1 MNLEDLFAA
10 CPGVDFSIPYK
21 PYDTSFSIGDYVV
34 KYLQKTFDIIKS
46 SPTIENSVIVDFMK
60 AEIKDH
66 RLPYTE
72 KLLIRNLKCSDTFA
86 DDFLLAQSSFFAVSF
101 EPQEYKNLGPL
112 EFTPF
117 VVDAHSNLRASGYGM
132 VEKVFEGDKP
142 LARKTISDHYDLA
155 KIMMEI
161 KILDLATGTGNP
173 HLLQLRCAYK
183 QENRTCLLLYPW
195 FLGANSI

>member
-1 MNLEDLFAA
+1 MNPKDLSAA

-34 KYLQKTFDIIKS
+34 KYLQKTFEIIKS
-46 SPTIENSVIVDFMK
+46 SPKIENSTIVDFVK

-72 KLLIRNLKCSDTFA
+72 KYLIRNLKRSDTFA
-86 DDFLLAQSSFFAVSF
+86 DDFLLAQSSSFAISF

-112 EFTPF
+112 DFTPF
-117 VVDAHSNLRASGYGM
+117 VVDAHTNLRKGGYGM
-132 VEKVFEGDKP
+132 VEKVFEGNKP
-142 LARKTISDHYDLA
+142 FARKTISDNYDLA

-161 KILDLATGTGNP
+161 KILDLATILILSTFDVLTNKKIA
-173 HLLQLRCAYK
+173 LA
-183 QENRTCLLLYPW
+183 
-195 FLGANSI
+195 S